1 MDTETTLPP
10 DSLLGNTYR
19 IEALIARGG
28 MGEVYRARNETLGT
42 LHALKIIRQDLAGSS
57 TMVELFRRETM
68 ALRQLR
74 SEAIV
79 AYDGLFRDER
89 GRTYLVMEYVDG
101 PSLSRLI
108 AAKPLSVEDVRRMA
122 INVAAGLEIA
132 HDKGV
137 LHRDLSPDNII
148 FEGGDMMR
156 PKIIDFG
163 IARVGGADEGTLLGG
178 QVAGKLSFIAP
189 EQLGRF
195 DGVVDART
203 DVYSLGMVMAAA
215 LLGRKLDM
223 GRSIETALAAR
234 QAVPDLSGVP
244 EAMRPIIAAMLEPDP
259 DRRPQSMSEVI
270 LRLYTPGSLRSSL
283 PPAAAEA
290 TIPAGRV
297 PARPRRSMARALL
310 PWALTGL
317 VAAGLVFAGL
327 VYRDRIAGLFAGP
340 GEVAPPAPR
349 RRHPHRRRPRR
360 PPQRP
365 RRRRPRPRRRPNRP
379 GPAAASWASSARA
392 IDDHRLAF
400 VAVRSQTSAKTSGRP
415 A

>member
-1 MDTETTLPP
+1 MLWPLLPDHSRAMDEETTLPP
-10 DSLLGNTYR
+10 DALLGNTYR

-42 LHALKIIRQDLAGSS
+42 LHALKIIRHDLAGSS
-57 TMVELFRRETM
+57 TMVELFRREAM

-74 SEAIV
+74 SDAIV

-108 AAKPLSVEDVRRMA
+108 AAKPLGVEDVRRMA

-148 FEGGDMMR
+148 FEGGDLMR

-163 IARVGGADEGTLLGG
+163 IARIAGAEEGTLLGG
-178 QVAGKLSFIAP
+178 QIAGKLSFVAP

-195 DGVVDART
+195 DGVIDART
-203 DVYSLGMVMAAA
+203 DIYSFGLVMAAA

-234 QAVPDLSGVP
+234 QSVPDLTGVP
-244 EAMRPIIAAMLEPDP
+244 DALRPIIAAMLEPDP
-259 DRRPQSMSEVI
+259 ALRPQSMSEVI
-270 LRLYTPGSLRSSL
+270 LRLYKPGSMHTTL
-283 PPAAAEA
+283 PPAPAAEM
-290 TIPAGRV
+290 TIPVQAV
-297 PARPRRSMARALL
+297 RRSRAPAARRLM
-310 PWALTGL
+310 PWAVAA
-317 VAAGLVFAGL
+317 VAAGGLTFAGL
-327 VYRDRIAGLFAGP
+327 TYRDQLRALFTGAGSADIAAP
-340 GEVAPPAPR
+340 AASAPPAPAAEA
-349 RRHPHRRRPRR
+349 
-360 PPQRP
+360 
-365 RRRRPRPRRRPNRP
+365 
-379 GPAAASWASSARA
+379 PAAVPPAAPAAPPPAAEPSRPSGGFLGEQRK
-392 IDDHRLAF
+392 
-400 VAVRSQTSAKTSGRP
+400 SQ
-415 A
+415 

>member
-42 LHALKIIRQDLAGSS
+42 LHALKIIRHDLAGSS
-57 TMVELFRRETM
+57 TMVELFRREAM

-74 SEAIV
+74 SDAIV
-79 AYDGLFRDER
+79 AYDGLFRDDR

-108 AAKPLSVEDVRRMA
+108 AARPLSVDDVRRMA

-132 HDKGV
+132 HEKGV

-163 IARVGGADEGTLLGG
+163 IARIGGADEATLLGG
-178 QVAGKLSFIAP
+178 QIAGKLSFVAP

-195 DGVVDART
+195 DGQVDART
-203 DVYSLGMVMAAA
+203 DVYSLGLVMAAA

-223 GRSIETALAAR
+223 GRSIETAMAAR
-234 QAVPDLSGVP
+234 QQVPDLAAVP

-259 DRRPQSMSEVI
+259 ARRPQSMSEVI
-270 LRLYTPGSLRSSL
+270 LRLYTPGSLRTSL
-283 PPAAAEA
+283 PPPAPEAA
-290 TIPAGRV
+290 TV
-297 PARPRRSMARALL
+297 PAPRKAVAPRRAPPSARRLV
-310 PWALTGL
+310 PWLVLAIVAGGLTFGGL
-317 VAAGLVFAGL
+317 T
-327 VYRDRIAGLFAGP
+327 YRQQIAGLFK
-340 GEVAPPAPR
+340 GEGQTASTTPAPDT
-349 RRHPHRRRPRR
+349 PVTAPVD
-360 PPQRP
+360 PPP
-365 RRRRPRPRRRPNRP
+365 SATAE
-379 GPAAASWASSARA
+379 GEAPAAP
-392 IDDHRLAF
+392 
-400 VAVRSQTSAKTSGRP
+400 TSGFLGQQRKGN
-415 A
+415 

>member
-57 TMVELFRRETM
+57 TMVELFRREAM

-74 SEAIV
+74 AEAIV

-163 IARVGGADEGTLLGG
+163 IARIGGADEGTLLGG

-203 DVYSLGMVMAAA
+203 DVYSLGLVMAAA

-234 QAVPDLSGVP
+234 QGVPDLSGVP
-244 EAMRPIIAAMLEPDP
+244 DAMRPIIASMLEPDP
-259 DRRPQSMSEVI
+259 AGRPQSMSEVI

-290 TIPAGRV
+290 TVPVGRV
-297 PARPRRSMARALL
+297 RPPKPRRPIARVLL
-310 PWALTGL
+310 PWAILAF
-317 VAAGLVFAGL
+317 VVAGLVFAGL
-327 VYRDRIAGLFAGP
+327 VLRPQIAALFVGA
-340 GEVAPPAPR
+340 GEVAPPPAPAAT
-349 RRHPHRRRPRR
+349 
-360 PPQRP
+360 PPSTP
-365 RRRRPRPRRRPNRP
+365 PPSTP
-379 GPAAASWASSARA
+379 PAAATPAPATPPAAEPARP
-392 IDDHRLAF
+392 
-400 VAVRSQTSAKTSGRP
+400 SGGFLGEQRKGN
-415 A
+415 